1 MLVAGII
8 IGLTLILL
16 GIIGSVLPILPW
28 PQLAYI
34 GILIFHFMAGRP
46 FSLAFLLVWLVI
58 MVALVVLDQFLPVLS
73 TKKFWGSKRG
83 MRGSGIWAI
92 LGIFGGVFGILIG
105 PFAWALLGE
114 WRHSRNW
121 KKSLKPALWSFI
133 GIAMS
138 GLIKIAIC
146 LVLAWSLIAKAIE
159 ISS

>member
-1 MLVAGII
+1 MFVTGII
-8 IGLTLILL
+8 IGLTLIIL

-28 PQLAYI
+28 PQLAYG

-46 FSLAFLLVWLVI
+46 FSLAFLLVWLTI

-73 TKKFWGSKRG
+73 TKKFWGSRWG
-83 MRGSGIWAI
+83 MRGSGIGAM
-92 LGIFGGVFGILIG
+92 LGIFGGIFGVVIG
-105 PFAWALLGE
+105 PFVGALLGE
-114 WRHSRNW
+114 WWRSRNW
-121 KKSLKPALWSFI
+121 KKSFKPAFWSFI

-159 ISS
+159 IS